1 MSPGSK
7 ALAEFVAEATEI
19 LDALARDLLVLDERR
34 GHEADPDLVN
44 GIFRAAHSLKGLS
57 GLFGQERIS
66 RLAHGTEDLLDRLR
80 LGKLLLDGAVLD
92 ALIEVLDA
100 FQALLG
106 EAARGTESESLSARV
121 EAMSARMASMG
132 APVEVADDDPLDRLE
147 LEAQVRSVFTEYE
160 EHRLRENVRR
170 GVSLW
175 RVRAAFDL
183 SDFDKG
189 LAELNARLK
198 PLGEVIST
206 LPSAQPGGA
215 HGIAFDLIFGA
226 QVDRVSLETGL
237 QGTPAELAALTV
249 RPAAAAATSALLQA
263 VQPAATIRASGGAKS
278 ETRPGDAATRDRDAG
293 TAQYAEAGGLAA
305 PDAPVRVTDATTETS
320 RKGATP
326 SRGPRGSA
334 IRGTSADAKDAP
346 AAGHSTSPKGGG
358 KKKGVR
364 ATPAAMPP
372 EARQPL
378 LSHVPEDTEP
388 GLLEWPTADA
398 AMPADA
404 SGSPSPTPVPGPSS
418 VPVVAYLQGA
428 AKASSKNLSVAPAPP
443 AGAPVSPPSALTA
456 DTSLRSLTQTVRV
469 DIGRLDGLINMVGEL
484 LLIKANLQR
493 LAESARQDGAVALS
507 KLFGQE
513 LARETRGLERK
524 LEALQEGLLE
534 ARMVPVGQVFDKLA
548 RLVRRITR
556 EAGKEIELAISGGE
570 VELDKLIVEELSD
583 PLMHLIRNAIDHG
596 VESPDARLAAGKP
609 RRAVVSLR
617 AEQKGNHVA
626 IEVSDDGAGID
637 EVRVR
642 EVAITRGLITFAQ
655 AQEMSRRELLNL
667 IFQPGFSTARS
678 VSELSG
684 RGVGLDVVKNN
695 LGNLSGIIDVWSER
709 GKGTAFHLTLP
720 VTLAIIRALLVGVSG
735 RTYAVPLNSVLE
747 IISVQPKEIRTV
759 ERREVLDLRGQTL
772 PFVRLSRMFALPERP
787 VSRHFVVV
795 VGLAQE
801 RLGIAVDELH
811 GQQDIVTKPL
821 GGRLQSVRGISG
833 ATDLG
838 NRRTVLVL
846 DVAALLEEG
855 MAVERRR
862 A

>member
-1 MSPGSK
+1 MTPGGK

-19 LDALARDLLVLDERR
+19 LDALGRDLLALDEAR
-34 GHEADPDLVN
+34 GQEADPEHIN

-66 RLAHGTEDLLDRLR
+66 QLAHAAEDLLDRLR
-80 LGKLLLDGAVLD
+80 LGRLTLDDRVLD
-92 ALIEVLDA
+92 TLVDALDT

-106 EAARGTESESLSARV
+106 EASRSEEGPELSQRTRDM
-121 EAMSARMASMG
+121 EDRMARLGSPPP
-132 APVEVADDDPLDRLE
+132 AVEEDPLERLE
-147 LEAQVRSVFTEYE
+147 LDATVRAVFTEYE

-170 GVSLW
+170 GVALW

-183 SDFDKG
+183 TDFDQG
-189 LAELNARLK
+189 LADLNARLK

-206 LPSAQPGGA
+206 LPSSRPGGA
-215 HGIAFDLIFGA
+215 NGIAFDLIFGA
-226 QVDRVSLETGL
+226 KVGARALEDGL
-237 QGTPAELAALTV
+237 RGSPAELAPLSV
-249 RPAAAAATSALLQA
+249 R
-263 VQPAATIRASGGAKS
+263 
-278 ETRPGDAATRDRDAG
+278 
-293 TAQYAEAGGLAA
+293 
-305 PDAPVRVTDATTETS
+305 
-320 RKGATP
+320 
-326 SRGPRGSA
+326 
-334 IRGTSADAKDAP
+334 
-346 AAGHSTSPKGGG
+346 
-358 KKKGVR
+358 
-364 ATPAAMPP
+364 PP
-372 EARQPL
+372 EAGSEGPAFDGPAPR
-378 LSHVPEDTEP
+378 
-388 GLLEWPTADA
+388 DA
-398 AMPADA
+398 AAVREDVEILPPDTDEDGVDEDA
-404 SGSPSPTPVPGPSS
+404 EVPVETSSLATVPSHPGAGSPRMRAVT
-418 VPVVAYLQGA
+418 
-428 AKASSKNLSVAPAPP
+428 PP
-443 AGAPVSPPSALTA
+443 ATVVGLQAAASAPIPAGRPRAEE
-456 DTSLRSLTQTVRV
+456 TSLRSLTQTVRV

-493 LAESARQDGAVALS
+493 LAETSRQDGTVALS

-513 LARETRGLERK
+513 LSRETRQLERK

-548 RLVRRITR
+548 RLVRKIAR
-556 EAGKEIELAISGGE
+556 EAGKEIDFVSSGGE

-596 VESPDARLAAGKP
+596 AEGPESRLSAGKP
-609 RRAVVSLR
+609 RRATVRLR
-617 AEQKGNHVA
+617 AEQKGNHVV
-626 IEVSDDGAGID
+626 ISVSDDGSGID

-642 EVAITRGLITFAQ
+642 EVALSRGLVTPPQ
-655 AQEMSRRELLNL
+655 VSEMTRRELLNL
-667 IFQPGFSTARS
+667 IFLPGFSTRSS
-678 VSELSG
+678 VSSLSG

-720 VTLAIIRALLVGVSG
+720 VTLAIVRALVVGVSG

-747 IISVQPKEIRTV
+747 ILSVQPRDIRTV

-772 PFVRLSRMFALPERP
+772 PFLRLGRLFHLPERE

-795 VGLAQE
+795 VGLAQQ
-801 RLGIAVDELH
+801 RLGIAVDELF

-821 GGRLQSVRGISG
+821 GGRLSRVKGISG

-846 DVAALLEEG
+846 DVAELLEEG
-855 MAVERRR
+855 IAQERRR

>member
-1 MSPGSK
+1 MNPGSK

-19 LDALARDLLVLDERR
+19 LDALGKDLLVLDERR
-34 GHEADPDLVN
+34 GQEADPELVN

-80 LGKLLLDGAVLD
+80 LGRLRLDDTALD
-92 ALIEVLDA
+92 ALIEALDA
-100 FQALLG
+100 FQALLA
-106 EAARGTESESLSARV
+106 EAARGSESEPLTRRV
-121 EAMSARMASMG
+121 EDMTARLAGLGSP
-132 APVEVADDDPLDRLE
+132 PVSVDEDPLDRLE
-147 LEAQVRSVFTEYE
+147 LDAQVRAVFTEYE

-189 LAELNARLK
+189 LADLNARLK

-206 LPSAQPGGA
+206 LPSARPGGT

-226 QVDRVSLETGL
+226 QVSGEQLEAGL
-237 QGTPAELAALTV
+237 TGTPAELSPLVV
-249 RPAAAAATSALLQA
+249 RAATSAAAQA
-263 VQPAATIRASGGAKS
+263 LARAVEPPASTRATLS
-278 ETRPGDAATRDRDAG
+278 
-293 TAQYAEAGGLAA
+293 
-305 PDAPVRVTDATTETS
+305 RV
-320 RKGATP
+320 
-326 SRGPRGSA
+326 
-334 IRGTSADAKDAP
+334 DAP
-346 AAGHSTSPKGGG
+346 AAPAKRGG
-358 KKKGVR
+358 KKKGAR
-364 ATPAAMPP
+364 AAPTKAGAQ
-372 EARQPL
+372 QPL
-378 LSHVPEDTEP
+378 LPASTDADGADSASAGDALAPSGARP
-388 GLLEWPTADA
+388 GDA
-398 AMPADA
+398 L
-404 SGSPSPTPVPGPSS
+404 
-418 VPVVAYLQGA
+418 VPVTPSGLHQVPPAAPGASVAYLQGPGA
-428 AKASSKNLSVAPAPP
+428 AQRVRAVVTEGAGTGTASPARPE
-443 AGAPVSPPSALTA
+443 G

-493 LAESARQDGAVALS
+493 LAESARQDGTVALS

-556 EAGKEIELAISGGE
+556 EAGKEIEFVISGGE

-596 VESPDARLAAGKP
+596 VESPEARLSAGKP
-609 RRAVVSLR
+609 RRAVVALR
-617 AEQKGNHVA
+617 AEQKGNHVV

-637 EVRVR
+637 ELRVR
-642 EVAITRGLITFAQ
+642 EVALTRGLITFSQ
-655 AQEMSRRELLNL
+655 AQEMGRRELLNL
-667 IFQPGFSTARS
+667 IFLPGFSTARS

-720 VTLAIIRALLVGVSG
+720 VTLAIIRALVVGVSG

-747 IISVQPKEIRTV
+747 ILSVQPKDIRTV

-772 PFVRLSRMFALPERP
+772 PFMRLARMFALPERP
-787 VSRHFVVV
+787 VNRYFVVV

-855 MAVERRR
+855 LAMERRR

>member
-1 MSPGSK
+1 MTPGGK

-19 LDALARDLLVLDERR
+19 LDALGRDLLALDEAR
-34 GHEADPDLVN
+34 GQEADPEHIN

-66 RLAHGTEDLLDRLR
+66 QLAHAAEDLLDRLR
-80 LGKLLLDGAVLD
+80 LGRLTLDDKVLD
-92 ALIEVLDA
+92 TLVDALDT

-106 EAARGTESESLSARV
+106 EASRSEEGQELSQRTR
-121 EAMSARMASMG
+121 AMEDRMARLGSPPP
-132 APVEVADDDPLDRLE
+132 AVEEDPLERLE
-147 LEAQVRSVFTEYE
+147 LDGTVRAVFTEYE

-183 SDFDKG
+183 TDFDQG
-189 LAELNARLK
+189 LADLNARLK

-206 LPSAQPGGA
+206 LPSSRPGGA
-215 HGIAFDLIFGA
+215 NGIAFDLIFGA
-226 QVDRVSLETGL
+226 KVDARALEAGL
-237 QGTPAELAALTV
+237 KGTPAELAPLSV
-249 RPAAAAATSALLQA
+249 RPPLEAADTEVLPPLDADDEEEGDDEGPVETTSLAAVSSPPLGSPPRMRAVTPPSTVVGLQAAASAPI
-263 VQPAATIRASGGAKS
+263 PAG
-278 ETRPGDAATRDRDAG
+278 RPK
-293 TAQYAEAGGLAA
+293 AE
-305 PDAPVRVTDATTETS
+305 ETS
-320 RKGATP
+320 
-326 SRGPRGSA
+326 
-334 IRGTSADAKDAP
+334 
-346 AAGHSTSPKGGG
+346 
-358 KKKGVR
+358 
-364 ATPAAMPP
+364 M
-372 EARQPL
+372 
-378 LSHVPEDTEP
+378 
-388 GLLEWPTADA
+388 
-398 AMPADA
+398 
-404 SGSPSPTPVPGPSS
+404 
-418 VPVVAYLQGA
+418 
-428 AKASSKNLSVAPAPP
+428 
-443 AGAPVSPPSALTA
+443 
-456 DTSLRSLTQTVRV
+456 RSLTQTVRV

-493 LAESARQDGAVALS
+493 LAETSRQDGTVALS

-513 LARETRGLERK
+513 LSRETRQLERK

-548 RLVRRITR
+548 RLVRKIAR
-556 EAGKEIELAISGGE
+556 EAGKEIDFVSSGGE

-596 VESPDARLAAGKP
+596 AESPESRLSAGKP
-609 RRAVVSLR
+609 RRAVVRLR
-617 AEQKGNHVA
+617 AEQKGNHVV
-626 IEVSDDGAGID
+626 ISVSDDGSGID

-642 EVAITRGLITFAQ
+642 EVALARGLVTPPQ
-655 AQEMSRRELLNL
+655 VSEMTRRELLNL
-667 IFQPGFSTARS
+667 IFLPGFSTRSS
-678 VSELSG
+678 VSALSG

-720 VTLAIIRALLVGVSG
+720 VTLAIVRALVVGVSG

-747 IISVQPKEIRTV
+747 ILSVQPRDIRTV

-772 PFVRLSRMFALPERP
+772 PFLRLSRLFHLPERE
-787 VSRHFVVV
+787 VNRHFVVV
-795 VGLAQE
+795 VGLAQQ
-801 RLGIAVDELH
+801 RLGIAVDELF

-821 GGRLQSVRGISG
+821 GGRLSGVKGISG

-846 DVAALLEEG
+846 DVAELLEEG
-855 MAVERRR
+855 IAQERRR

>member
-1 MSPGSK
+1 M
-7 ALAEFVAEATEI
+7 AEFVAEATEI
-19 LDALARDLLVLDERR
+19 LDALGKDLLVLDERR
-34 GHEADPDLVN
+34 GQEADPELVN

-57 GLFGQERIS
+57 GLFGQERLS

-80 LGKLLLDGAVLD
+80 LGRLRLDDTALD
-92 ALIEVLDA
+92 SLIEVLDA
-100 FQALLG
+100 FQALLA
-106 EAARGTESESLSARV
+106 EAARGAESESLTRRV
-121 EAMSARMASMG
+121 EDMTARLARLGSPSVSA
-132 APVEVADDDPLDRLE
+132 EEDPLDRLE
-147 LEAQVRSVFTEYE
+147 LDPQVRSVFTEYE

-189 LAELNARLK
+189 LADLNARLK

-206 LPSAQPGGA
+206 LPSARPGGA

-226 QVDRVSLETGL
+226 QASGEQLEAGL
-237 QGTPAELAALTV
+237 KGTPAELSPLVVHPATHAAAQALVRAAEPATV
-249 RPAAAAATSALLQA
+249 R
-263 VQPAATIRASGGAKS
+263 ASMG
-278 ETRPGDAATRDRDAG
+278 RV
-293 TAQYAEAGGLAA
+293 EAPEAA
-305 PDAPVRVTDATTETS
+305 PS
-320 RKGATP
+320 
-326 SRGPRGSA
+326 
-334 IRGTSADAKDAP
+334 AP
-346 AAGHSTSPKGGG
+346 AKRGG
-358 KKKGVR
+358 KKKGAR
-364 ATPAAMPP
+364 AASRGDAAQ
-372 EARQPL
+372 AQQPL
-378 LSHVPEDTEP
+378 LPAPGETGASH
-388 GLLEWPTADA
+388 GADSTSA
-398 AMPADA
+398 APAPHDA
-404 SGSPSPTPVPGPSS
+404 L
-418 VPVVAYLQGA
+418 VPVALPEIHPVADGEHVAPGILPVAYLPVGGA
-428 AKASSKNLSVAPAPP
+428 AQRVRAVISDPP
-443 AGAPVSPPSALTA
+443 AGPGAPPTGVAPGRPEG

-493 LAESARQDGAVALS
+493 LAESARQDGTVALS

-556 EAGKEIELAISGGE
+556 EAGKEIEFVIGGGE

-609 RRAVVSLR
+609 RRAVVALR
-617 AEQKGNHVA
+617 AEQKGNHVL

-637 EVRVR
+637 EQRVR
-642 EVAITRGLITFAQ
+642 EVALTRGLITFAQ
-655 AQEMSRRELLNL
+655 AQEMSRREMLNL
-667 IFQPGFSTARS
+667 IFLPGFSTARS

-709 GKGTAFHLTLP
+709 GKGTAFNLTLP
-720 VTLAIIRALLVGVSG
+720 VTLAIIRALVVGVSG

-747 IISVQPKEIRTV
+747 ILSVQPKDIRTV

-772 PFVRLSRMFALPERP
+772 PFMRLARMFALPERP
-787 VSRHFVVV
+787 VSRYFVVV

-855 MAVERRR
+855 MALERRR

>member
-1 MSPGSK
+1 VNPGSK

-19 LDALARDLLVLDERR
+19 LDALGKDLLVLDERR
-34 GHEADPDLVN
+34 GQDADPELVN

-80 LGKLLLDGAVLD
+80 LGRLRLDDTALD
-92 ALIEVLDA
+92 SLIEVLDA
-100 FQALLG
+100 FQALLA
-106 EAARGTESESLSARV
+106 EASRGLDSEPLTRRV
-121 EAMSARMASMG
+121 EAMTARLAQLGSP
-132 APVEVADDDPLDRLE
+132 PVAVDEDPLDRLE
-147 LEAQVRSVFTEYE
+147 LDPSVRTVFTEYE

-183 SDFDKG
+183 TDFDKG
-189 LAELNARLK
+189 LADLNARLK

-206 LPSAQPGGA
+206 LPSPRSGGA

-226 QVDRVSLETGL
+226 QATGEQLEAGLHSL
-237 QGTPAELAALTV
+237 PAELSPLVV
-249 RPAAAAATSALLQA
+249 RPATHTSAEALA
-263 VQPAATIRASGGAKS
+263 RMV
-278 ETRPGDAATRDRDAG
+278 EPGDSVRMSLSQVQTAEVPPAPPRKRGGRKKGPRPVTQAATRGDGAQQRLLPAS
-293 TAQYAEAGGLAA
+293 TA
-305 PDAPVRVTDATTETS
+305 
-320 RKGATP
+320 
-326 SRGPRGSA
+326 
-334 IRGTSADAKDAP
+334 
-346 AAGHSTSPKGGG
+346 
-358 KKKGVR
+358 
-364 ATPAAMPP
+364 
-372 EARQPL
+372 
-378 LSHVPEDTEP
+378 ED
-388 GLLEWPTADA
+388 DA
-398 AMPADA
+398 ALVPA
-404 SGSPSPTPVPGPSS
+404 SGLQPPPGVAPGASP
-418 VPVVAYLQGA
+418 VAYLQGPGA
-428 AKASSKNLSVAPAPP
+428 AQRVRAVVTETSAT
-443 AGAPVSPPSALTA
+443 PSAAPGRAEA
-456 DTSLRSLTQTVRV
+456 DMSLRSLTQTVRV
-469 DIGRLDGLINMVGEL
+469 DISRLDGLINMVGEL

-556 EAGKEIELAISGGE
+556 EAGKEIEFVIGGGE

-596 VESPDARLAAGKP
+596 VESPEARLAAGKP
-609 RRAVVSLR
+609 RRAVVALR
-617 AEQKGNHVA
+617 AEQKGSHVV
-626 IEVSDDGAGID
+626 IEMSDDGAGID
-637 EVRVR
+637 ELRVR
-642 EVAITRGLITFAQ
+642 EVALSRGLITFSQ

-667 IFQPGFSTARS
+667 IFLPGFSTARS

-720 VTLAIIRALLVGVSG
+720 VTLAIIRALVVGVSG

-747 IISVQPKEIRTV
+747 ILSVQPKDIRTV

-772 PFVRLSRMFALPERP
+772 PFMRLARMFALPERP
-787 VSRHFVVV
+787 VNRYFVVV

-855 MAVERRR
+855 MAMERRR

>member
-1 MSPGSK
+1 MTPGGK

-19 LDALARDLLVLDERR
+19 LDALGRDLLALDEAR
-34 GHEADPDLVN
+34 GQEADPEHIN

-66 RLAHGTEDLLDRLR
+66 QLAHAAEDLLDRLR
-80 LGKLLLDGAVLD
+80 LGRLTLDDKVLD
-92 ALIEVLDA
+92 TLVDALDT

-106 EAARGTESESLSARV
+106 EASRSEEGQELSQRTR
-121 EAMSARMASMG
+121 AMEDRMARLGSPPP
-132 APVEVADDDPLDRLE
+132 AVEEDPLERLE
-147 LEAQVRSVFTEYE
+147 LDGMVRAVFTEYE

-183 SDFDKG
+183 TDFDQG
-189 LAELNARLK
+189 LADLNARLK

-206 LPSAQPGGA
+206 LPSSRPGGA
-215 HGIAFDLIFGA
+215 NGIAFDLIFGA
-226 QVDRVSLETGL
+226 KVDARALEAGL
-237 QGTPAELAALTV
+237 KGTPAELAPLSV
-249 RPAAAAATSALLQA
+249 RPPLEAADTEVLPPLGADEEEEGDDEGLVETTSLATVSSPPMGSPPRMRAVTPPATVVGLQAAASAPI
-263 VQPAATIRASGGAKS
+263 PAGRPKS
-278 ETRPGDAATRDRDAG
+278 E
-293 TAQYAEAGGLAA
+293 
-305 PDAPVRVTDATTETS
+305 ETS
-320 RKGATP
+320 
-326 SRGPRGSA
+326 
-334 IRGTSADAKDAP
+334 
-346 AAGHSTSPKGGG
+346 
-358 KKKGVR
+358 
-364 ATPAAMPP
+364 M
-372 EARQPL
+372 
-378 LSHVPEDTEP
+378 
-388 GLLEWPTADA
+388 
-398 AMPADA
+398 
-404 SGSPSPTPVPGPSS
+404 
-418 VPVVAYLQGA
+418 
-428 AKASSKNLSVAPAPP
+428 
-443 AGAPVSPPSALTA
+443 
-456 DTSLRSLTQTVRV
+456 RSLTQTVRV

-493 LAESARQDGAVALS
+493 LAETSRQDGTVALS

-513 LARETRGLERK
+513 LSRETRQLERK

-548 RLVRRITR
+548 RLVRKIAR
-556 EAGKEIELAISGGE
+556 EAGKEIDFVSSGGE

-596 VESPDARLAAGKP
+596 AEGPESRLSAGKP
-609 RRAVVSLR
+609 RRAVVRLR
-617 AEQKGNHVA
+617 AEQKGNHVV
-626 IEVSDDGAGID
+626 ISVSDDGSGID

-642 EVAITRGLITFAQ
+642 EVALARGLVTPPQ
-655 AQEMSRRELLNL
+655 VSEMTRRELLNL
-667 IFQPGFSTARS
+667 IFLPGFSTRSS
-678 VSELSG
+678 VSALSG

-720 VTLAIIRALLVGVSG
+720 VTLAIVRALVVGVSG

-747 IISVQPKEIRTV
+747 ILSVQPRDIRTV

-772 PFVRLSRMFALPERP
+772 PFLRLSRLFHLPERE
-787 VSRHFVVV
+787 VNRHFVVV
-795 VGLAQE
+795 VGLAQQ
-801 RLGIAVDELH
+801 RLGIAVDELF

-821 GGRLQSVRGISG
+821 GGRLSGVKGISG

-846 DVAALLEEG
+846 DVAELLEEG
-855 MAVERRR
+855 IAQERRR

>member
-1 MSPGSK
+1 MTPGGK

-19 LDALARDLLVLDERR
+19 LDALGRDLLALDEAR
-34 GHEADPDLVN
+34 GLEADPEHIN

-66 RLAHGTEDLLDRLR
+66 QLAHAAEDLLDRLR
-80 LGKLLLDGAVLD
+80 LGRLTLDDQVLD
-92 ALIEVLDA
+92 TLVDALDT

-106 EAARGTESESLSARV
+106 EASRSEEGPELSQRTRDM
-121 EAMSARMASMG
+121 EDRMARLGSPPP
-132 APVEVADDDPLDRLE
+132 AVEEDPLERLE
-147 LEAQVRSVFTEYE
+147 LDAAVRAVFTEYE

-170 GVSLW
+170 GVALW

-183 SDFDKG
+183 TDFDQG
-189 LAELNARLK
+189 LADLNARLK

-206 LPSAQPGGA
+206 LPSSRPGGLN
-215 HGIAFDLIFGA
+215 GIAFDLIFGA
-226 QVDRVSLETGL
+226 KVGALALEDGL
-237 QGTPAELAALTV
+237 RGSPAELAPLSV
-249 RPAAAAATSALLQA
+249 RPPEVGSTGPAFDAPAPRDAAAVREDVEVL
-263 VQPAATIRASGGAKS
+263 P
-278 ETRPGDAATRDRDAG
+278 PDAD
-293 TAQYAEAGGLAA
+293 EAGGDEDAESPVETTSLATVHAHPGANPPRMRAVTPPVTVVGLQAAASA
-305 PDAPVRVTDATTETS
+305 P
-320 RKGATP
+320 
-326 SRGPRGSA
+326 
-334 IRGTSADAKDAP
+334 I
-346 AAGHSTSPKGGG
+346 
-358 KKKGVR
+358 
-364 ATPAAMPP
+364 
-372 EARQPL
+372 
-378 LSHVPEDTEP
+378 
-388 GLLEWPTADA
+388 
-398 AMPADA
+398 
-404 SGSPSPTPVPGPSS
+404 
-418 VPVVAYLQGA
+418 
-428 AKASSKNLSVAPAPP
+428 P
-443 AGAPVSPPSALTA
+443 AGRPKAEE
-456 DTSLRSLTQTVRV
+456 TSLRSLTQTVRV

-493 LAESARQDGAVALS
+493 LAETSRQDGTLALS

-513 LARETRGLERK
+513 LSRETRQLERK

-548 RLVRRITR
+548 RLVRKIAR
-556 EAGKEIELAISGGE
+556 EAGKEIDFVSSGGE

-596 VESPDARLAAGKP
+596 AEGPEARLGAGKP
-609 RRAVVSLR
+609 RRATVRLR
-617 AEQKGNHVA
+617 AEQKGNHVV
-626 IEVSDDGAGID
+626 ISVSDDGSGID

-642 EVAITRGLITFAQ
+642 EVALSRGLVTSSQ
-655 AQEMSRRELLNL
+655 VSEMTRRELLNL
-667 IFQPGFSTARS
+667 IFLPGFSTRSS
-678 VSELSG
+678 VSSLSG

-720 VTLAIIRALLVGVSG
+720 VTLAIVRALVVGVSG

-747 IISVQPKEIRTV
+747 ILSVQPRDIRTV

-772 PFVRLSRMFALPERP
+772 PFLRLGRLFHLPERE

-795 VGLAQE
+795 VGLAQQ
-801 RLGIAVDELH
+801 RLGIAVDELF

-821 GGRLQSVRGISG
+821 GGRLSRVKGISG

-846 DVAALLEEG
+846 DVAELLEEG
-855 MAVERRR
+855 IAQERRR

>member
-1 MSPGSK
+1 PGTVK
-7 ALAEFVAEATEI
+7 A
-19 LDALARDLLVLDERR
+19 
-34 GHEADPDLVN
+34 
-44 GIFRAAHSLKGLS
+44 
-57 GLFGQERIS
+57 GQ
-66 RLAHGTEDLLDRLR
+66 
-80 LGKLLLDGAVLD
+80 
-92 ALIEVLDA
+92 
-100 FQALLG
+100 
-106 EAARGTESESLSARV
+106 
-121 EAMSARMASMG
+121 
-132 APVEVADDDPLDRLE
+132 AP
-147 LEAQVRSVFTEYE
+147 
-160 EHRLRENVRR
+160 
-170 GVSLW
+170 
-175 RVRAAFDL
+175 
-183 SDFDKG
+183 
-189 LAELNARLK
+189 
-198 PLGEVIST
+198 
-206 LPSAQPGGA
+206 
-215 HGIAFDLIFGA
+215 
-226 QVDRVSLETGL
+226 
-237 QGTPAELAALTV
+237 
-249 RPAAAAATSALLQA
+249 
-263 VQPAATIRASGGAKS
+263 ASG
-278 ETRPGDAATRDRDAG
+278 R
-293 TAQYAEAGGLAA
+293 AE
-305 PDAPVRVTDATTETS
+305 P
-320 RKGATP
+320 
-326 SRGPRGSA
+326 
-334 IRGTSADAKDAP
+334 
-346 AAGHSTSPKGGG
+346 
-358 KKKGVR
+358 
-364 ATPAAMPP
+364 
-372 EARQPL
+372 
-378 LSHVPEDTEP
+378 
-388 GLLEWPTADA
+388 
-398 AMPADA
+398 
-404 SGSPSPTPVPGPSS
+404 
-418 VPVVAYLQGA
+418 
-428 AKASSKNLSVAPAPP
+428 
-443 AGAPVSPPSALTA
+443 

-556 EAGKEIELAISGGE
+556 EAGKEIEFVIGGGE

-596 VESPDARLAAGKP
+596 VESPEARLAAGKP
-609 RRAVVSLR
+609 RRAVVALR
-617 AEQKGNHVA
+617 AEQKGNHVL

-637 EVRVR
+637 ELRVR
-642 EVAITRGLITFAQ
+642 EVALSRGLITFSQ
-655 AQEMSRRELLNL
+655 AAEMGRRELLNL
-667 IFQPGFSTARS
+667 IFLPGFSTARS

-709 GKGTAFHLTLP
+709 GKGTSFHLTLP
-720 VTLAIIRALLVGVSG
+720 VTLAIIRALVVGVSG

-747 IISVQPKEIRTV
+747 ILSVQPRDIRTV

-772 PFVRLSRMFALPERP
+772 PFVRLARMFALPERH
-787 VSRHFVVV
+787 VNRYFVVV

-855 MAVERRR
+855 IALERRR